1 MNFKIGNRIVSDKK
15 PPLVILEI
23 SANHQNSKK
32 KIFTLI
38 DKAKEIGAEAIKF
51 QTFNL
56 DDMTL
61 NSNSKEFLIKN
72 KFKNNKWNNRSL
84 YSLYKEAQ
92 FPFEWHK
99 EIFNYA
105 KKKKLICFSSVFDQY
120 SLDFLEDMD
129 VVAYKVASLESM
141 HFSLLKKIC
150 KTNKPLI
157 VSTGTLSIKEIDTL
171 VSFLNK
177 NAKSN
182 FAILHCVTEYPAE
195 YKNLNLKTIS
205 YLRKKYN
212 CPVGFSDHSKGIGA
226 AIASVSLGACIIEK
240 HFKLKDQNKSLDSDF
255 SADPRMMKMLVQETK
270 NAWLSQGK
278 IKKDINKAEKIY
290 KKYSRSIYVT
300 EDIHKGELLSN
311 QNIKVI
317 RPGLGMSPVYYDKL
331 IGKKSPIKLIKNNPL
346 KKSFLKKIKLA

>member
-1 MNFKIGNRIVSDKK
+1 MSFKIGSRIISNKHL
-15 PPLVILEI
+15 PLIIFEI
-23 SANHQNSKK
+23 SANHQKSKK
-32 KIFTLI
+32 KIIKLI
-38 DKAKEIGAEAIKF
+38 DEASKAGAEAIKF
-51 QTFNL
+51 QTFKL
-56 DDMTL
+56 DEMTI
-61 NSNSKEFLIKN
+61 NSNRNEFLIKN
-72 KFKNNKWNNRSL
+72 KFKNEKWNNRNL

-105 KKKKLICFSSVFDQY
+105 KKKNLICFSSVFDQY

-157 VSTGTLSIKEIDTL
+157 VSTGTLSIKEIDML
-171 VSFLNK
+171 FSFLNK
-177 NAKSN
+177 NAKSK

-226 AIASVSLGACIIEK
+226 AIASISFGACIIEK
-240 HFKLKDQNKSLDSDF
+240 HFKLKGQNKSLDSDF
-255 SADPRMMKMLVQETK
+255 SADPNMMKILVQETK

-278 IKKDINKAEKIY
+278 IKKNINKAEKIY

-317 RPGLGMSPVYYDKL
+317 RPGLGVSPVYYDKL
-331 IGKKSPIKLIKNNPL
+331 IGKKSPIKLIKNTPL
-346 KKSFLKKIKLA
+346 KKYFLKKIKLA

>member
-1 MNFKIGNRIVSDKK
+1 
-15 PPLVILEI
+15 
-23 SANHQNSKK
+23 
-32 KIFTLI
+32 LI
-38 DKAKEIGAEAIKF
+38 DEASKAGAEAIKF
-51 QTFNL
+51 QTFKL
-56 DDMTL
+56 DEMTI
-61 NSNSKEFLIKN
+61 NSNRNEFLIKN
-72 KFKNNKWNNRSL
+72 KFKNEKWNNRNL

-129 VVAYKVASLESM
+129 VVAYKIASLESM

-157 VSTGTLSIKEIDTL
+157 VSTGTLSIKEIDML
-171 VSFLNK
+171 VSFLKK
-177 NAKSN
+177 NAKSK

-212 CPVGFSDHSKGIGA
+212 CPIGFSDHSKGIGA
-226 AIASVSLGACIIEK
+226 AIASISLGACIIEK
-240 HFKLKDQNKSLDSDF
+240 HFKLKGQNKSLDSDF
-255 SADPRMMKMLVQETK
+255 SADPNMMKILVQETK

-278 IKKDINKAEKIY
+278 IKKNINGAEKIY

-300 EDIHKGELLSN
+300 EDIRKGELLSN

-317 RPGLGMSPVYYDKL
+317 RPGLGVSPIYYDKL
-331 IGKKSPIKLIKNNPL
+331 VGKKSPINLIKNTPL
-346 KKSFLKKIKLA
+346 KKNFLKKIKLA